1 MSEDEGKIHP
11 YECPVLPRS
20 GWRNSPAV
28 PNTQTIINTHRNTL
42 STTMATYFQ
51 SSST

>member
-11 YECPVLPRS
+11 YECPVFPRS